1 MSKEIGT
8 VCCDRQHWWSAMVWR
23 STFPKCIYRTWH
35 RHKTHVGNL
44 RAMLRGHWIKF
55 FVIIIISLMQHFGT
69 NNKGVSWDN
78 AIMHS
83 FRPIWWEPE
92 WSPTRQLIR
101 ATSLLHWSDL
111 ICLST
116 PSSTAHK
123 DKDGTRNR
131 VMNSLVACDTNALFS
146 SMAQLEW
153 KWPKFSTVYRCRTSD
168 LLCN

>member
-1 MSKEIGT
+1 MGQRNHAFI
-8 VCCDRQHWWSAMVWR
+8 SAHLM
-23 STFPKCIYRTWH
+23 
-35 RHKTHVGNL
+35 
-44 RAMLRGHWIKF
+44 RAGVVSHTTTDSRNKSPS
-55 FVIIIISLMQHFGT
+55 VI
-69 NNKGVSWDN
+69 
-78 AIMHS
+78 
-83 FRPIWWEPE
+83 
-92 WSPTRQLIR
+92 
-101 ATSLLHWSDL
+101 DL